1 MVGRKHDLRLRRL
14 AHHLSALR
22 IGDREAPAPV
32 AARRNDQTEDDG
44 IASGERYAPGTA
56 VEQDR
61 RMSGIDGTYRPPAGG
76 RPFEPHSSGKRRTVE
91 RRQTDRADR
100 RRSGELQ
107 PHHAADR
114 REAEIVR
121 TCASGGHRADAR
133 SERPRTSEGLHRRK
147 RRRHARTFG
156 DSIRTIGIAGVIDR
170 AFESLAGEIG
180 RRPARKTVVDRITA
194 ARRRIFSPQRDRIA
208 RRPPHLHAARAAQR
222 RPGLVDPG
230 MYLHK
235 RRRLLRRTQRRLRL
249 VRFDPLATDRCEQ
262 DRNEIKPSHRPDPIN
277 PPTGLRPSACYPIP
291 TTLRNRVPR
300 RTPSTVLP
308 EADNPPPT
316 TNTPDRFRYRLPATY
331 TERGKRLVKTN
342 VRT

>member
-1 MVGRKHDLRLRRL
+1 
-14 AHHLSALR
+14 
-22 IGDREAPAPV
+22 
-32 AARRNDQTEDDG
+32 
-44 IASGERYAPGTA
+44 
-56 VEQDR
+56 
-61 RMSGIDGTYRPPAGG
+61 MSGIDETYRPPAGG

-156 DSIRTIGIAGVIDR
+156 DSIRTIGITGVIDR

-194 ARRRIFSPQRDRIA
+194 AHRRIFSPQRDRIA
-208 RRPPHLHAARAAQR
+208 RRPPHLRAARAPQR

-249 VRFDPLATDRCEQ
+249 VRVR
-262 DRNEIKPSHRPDPIN
+262 
-277 PPTGLRPSACYPIP
+277 SA
-291 TTLRNRVPR
+291 RNRPMRAGSQRDKTVSSSRPYKSSHGS
-300 RTPSTVLP
+300 STIGVLP
-308 EADNPPPT
+308 DSDDAAKPRSAMHSV
-316 TNTPDRFRYRLPATY
+316 DRTSGGR
-331 TERGKRLVKTN
+331 
-342 VRT
+342 

>member
-1 MVGRKHDLRLRRL
+1 
-14 AHHLSALR
+14 
-22 IGDREAPAPV
+22 
-32 AARRNDQTEDDG
+32 
-44 IASGERYAPGTA
+44 
-56 VEQDR
+56 
-61 RMSGIDGTYRPPAGG
+61 MSGIDGTYRPPAGG
-76 RPFEPHSSGKRRTVE
+76 RPFEPHSSGKRRTVK

-156 DSIRTIGIAGVIDR
+156 DSIRTIGITGVIDR

-208 RRPPHLHAARAAQR
+208 RRPPHLRAARAAQR

-277 PPTGLRPSACYPIP
+277 PPTVFDHRRVTRFRRRCETAFRDALRRPYFRRQITRRQRQMLPTGSGTGCLQRIPSAE
-291 TTLRNRVPR
+291 N
-300 RTPSTVLP
+300 
-308 EADNPPPT
+308 DW
-316 TNTPDRFRYRLPATY
+316 
-331 TERGKRLVKTN
+331 
-342 VRT
+342 